1 MGSIIMSE
9 GLGIGSAL
17 GSDDLAEIEATLN
30 GHEVHDPT
38 VSTIDGGPTWSEF
51 ADGWNLFSDAV
62 WSAAIAGAILG
73 YLSIYVVLRRMV
85 FVSAAITQAAGVGV
99 ALAFYV
105 AIHLGWSIDPRLG
118 ATAASLGV
126 AAIVS
131 RNWERAGL
139 TREMVL
145 GLLFALTSGLAVV
158 IGSRI
163 SQEAHDVQAIL
174 FGTAVIVDPDDF
186 HALALVSGIVMVIQL
201 WWYRGFTFASF
212 DPLTARV
219 HRVPVALLDLALL
232 GSIALVV
239 AQAAST
245 LGALPAFALSTL
257 PGIAARLLVGRRPLF
272 ATFAIAALIG
282 ATAGVS
288 GYLLA
293 FFWEMPVGASQ
304 TVCAGISVVVAVILR
319 AAIRLIGRLVLRG
332 SRGRE
337 TGNSPM
343 A

>member
-1 MGSIIMSE
+1 M
-9 GLGIGSAL
+9 
-17 GSDDLAEIEATLN
+17 SDDLADIEATLD
-30 GHEVHDPT
+30 GAPVHEAQDPT
-38 VSTIDGGPTWSEF
+38 VSTLEGGPTWSEF
-51 ADGWNLFSDAV
+51 TGGWDLFRDAV
-62 WSAAIAGAILG
+62 WSATIAGAILG
-73 YLSIYVVLRRMV
+73 YLSVYVVLRRMV
-85 FVSAAITQAAGVGV
+85 FVSAAITQSAGVGV

-105 AIHLGWSIDPRLG
+105 AIHLGWGIDPRIG
-118 ATAASLGV
+118 ATVASLTV
-126 AAIVS
+126 AALVS

-174 FGTAVIVDPDDF
+174 FGTAVIVAPEDF
-186 HALALVSGIVMVIQL
+186 HALALVSVIVLAIQL

-212 DPLTARV
+212 DPVTARV
-219 HRVPVALLDLALL
+219 HGVPVTLLDLVLL

-245 LGALPAFALSTL
+245 LGSLPAFALSTL
-257 PGIAARLLVGRRPLF
+257 PAIAARLLVRRGPLLV
-272 ATFAIAALIG
+272 TFAVAAVIG
-282 ATAGVS
+282 AAAGVV

-304 TVCAGISVVVAVILR
+304 TVVAGASVVAAVVIRAVAVGVM
-319 AAIRLIGRLVLRG
+319 RLIRRKTAVG
-332 SRGRE
+332 
-337 TGNSPM
+337 
-343 A
+343 

>member
-1 MGSIIMSE
+1 MSDAPTTGADV
-9 GLGIGSAL
+9 GL
-17 GSDDLAEIEATLN
+17 DDLAEIEASLP

-38 VSTIDGGPTWSEF
+38 VSTIDGGPTWREF
-51 ADGWNLFSDAV
+51 ADGWDLFSDAV
-62 WSAAIAGAILG
+62 WSATIAGAILG
-73 YLSIYVVLRRMV
+73 YLSVYIVLRRMV

-99 ALAFYV
+99 ALAFFA
-105 AIHLGWSIDPRLG
+105 AIHLGFAIDPRLG
-118 ATAASLGV
+118 ATAASLAV
-126 AAIVS
+126 AALVS
-131 RNWERAGL
+131 RSWERAGL

-174 FGTAVIVDPDDF
+174 FGTAVIVDPGDF
-186 HALALVSGIVMVIQL
+186 RALAWVSAIVLAIQL

-219 HRVPVALLDLALL
+219 HRVPVALLDLVLL

-257 PGIAARLLVGRRPLF
+257 PAIAARLLVTRGPLLV
-272 ATFAIAALIG
+272 TFVIAAVIG
-282 ATAGVS
+282 AAAGVA

-293 FFWEMPVGASQ
+293 FFWEMPVGATQ
-304 TVCAGISVVVAVILR
+304 TVVAGASVVIAV
-319 AAIRLIGRLVLRG
+319 AIRALVRLALRLI
-332 SRGRE
+332 RGRRPAP
-337 TGNSPM
+337 SS
-343 A
+343 AA